1 MKRLTEE
8 IGRNYHTIDT
18 NPIDFFHDPR
28 VDVEMFSS
36 GFGEFS
42 VIISC
47 PDLNY
52 NGKQRVFHTQEEAT
66 NWARNAYQELVSKL
80 DSKLEEQRLLYNVYA
95 RLERSFRS

>member
-1 MKRLTEE
+1 MKVLNEDG
-8 IGRNYHTIDT
+8 IGSNYHTIDPK
-18 NPIDFFHDPR
+18 PIDFFHDPR

-52 NGKQRVFHTQEEAT
+52 NGKQQVFGSQEEAT

-80 DSKLEEQRLLYNVYA
+80 DSKLEEQLLYNVYA
-95 RLERSFRS
+95 RLERSFRG